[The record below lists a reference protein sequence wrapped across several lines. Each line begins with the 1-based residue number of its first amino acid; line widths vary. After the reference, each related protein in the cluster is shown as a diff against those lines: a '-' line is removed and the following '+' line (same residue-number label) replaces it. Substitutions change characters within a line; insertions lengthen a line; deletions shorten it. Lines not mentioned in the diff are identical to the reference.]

1 MTNQVNSF
9 IIKVKLA
16 SLSEK
21 KQILKS
27 NKKVLDEGTLKKSL
41 VAKKVISSK
50 AWEELVSEAHAK
62 KQNVASLLIDKKIV
76 EEEKLS
82 QITAG
87 FLDVQYVDLKDIAQ
101 IPKEVLFLVP
111 EPIARRYGVIAFAKE
126 KDKLNLAMIDPD
138 DLQTREAIKKKT
150 DLQVAPF
157 LTSKSSLEWGLKQ
170 YHTSLEAEFAKII
183 SRQEKDDKKEP
194 KNVTQKLQEM
204 AEEIPVVRVV
214 DTLLE
219 YAIFEKA
226 SDIHIEP
233 QEKEVMV
240 RYRIDG
246 VLHDVMTL
254 PKVIQPALIARIKVI
269 SNLKIDEHRLP
280 QDGRFKIEK
289 DNYKISFRISVIPIF
304 DGEKVVMRLLDESA
318 RAMTLEELGFIARN
332 YETIMRNVKKP
343 HGALLV
349 TGPTGSGKSTTLYT
363 IISLLNTK
371 GVNISTIEDPIE
383 YRVMGVN
390 QMQVNPKIGLTF
402 AMGLRALLRQD
413 PNIIMIGEIRDA
425 ETAEE
430 AVHAALTGHIVLS
443 TLHTNNA
450 AGALPRL
457 LDIGVEPY
465 LIASTINAVVGQRL
479 TRQVCQECKEE
490 YHVDEEF
497 EESLKQQY
505 NIESLLGILKREKV
519 VETKIKSL
527 ADLTFYKGRGC
538 DKCGSTG
545 YKGRMGIYEVLEVSP
560 AIQDLILKHAPTSQI
575 QDKAIEQGMILMW
588 QDGFIKSIQGKTTIE
603 EVLRVSKE

>member
-1 MTNQVNSF
+1 MALDTQDLKRALISKKIVST
-9 IIKVKLA
+9 KV
-16 SLSEK
+16 
-21 KQILKS
+21 
-27 NKKVLDEGTLKKSL
+27 
-41 VAKKVISSK
+41 
-50 AWEELVSEAHAK
+50 WEELAKEAVSTRKDIADLLVEK
-62 KQNVASLLIDKKIV
+62 KVV
-76 EEEKLS
+76 EEEKLAEL
-82 QITAG
+82 TAA
-87 FLDVQYVDLKDIAQ
+87 FLDVEYIDLKNLGAA
-101 IPKEVLFLVP
+101 IPKDVLLLVP
-111 EPIARRYGVIAFAKE
+111 EPIARRHGVIAFG
-126 KDKLNLAMIDPD
+126 KDKNKLKLGLVDPD
-138 DLQTREAIKKKT
+138 DLATKDALKKKT
-150 DLQVAPF
+150 DLAIETF
-157 LTSKSSLEWGLKQ
+157 LISKGSLEWGLKQ
-170 YHTSLEAEFAKII
+170 YHTSLEAEFAKIV
-183 SRQEKDDKKEP
+183 SKPDEEP
-194 KNVTQKLQEM
+194 AVTQAGGKESKTAVLSGSSAADVTEKLKEM

-289 DNYKISFRISVIPIF
+289 DSYKISFRVSTIPIF

-318 RAMTLEELGFIARN
+318 KAMTLEELGFIHKN
-332 YETIMRNVKKP
+332 YDTIVRNVKKP

-363 IISLLNTK
+363 VLSMLNTK
-371 GVNISTIEDPIE
+371 NVNISTIEDPIE
-383 YRVMGVN
+383 YRMPGIN

-413 PNIIMIGEIRDA
+413 PNIIMIGEIRDT

-430 AVHAALTGHIVLS
+430 AVHAALTGHVVLA

-479 TRQVCQECKEE
+479 TRQICQDCKKE
-490 YHVDEEF
+490 YHLDDEYVTVLKKEYNLDALF
-497 EESLKQQY
+497 EVMKQEGF
-505 NIESLLGILKREKV
+505 IDKKTKSITEVPFFKGAGCEKC
-519 VETKIKSL
+519 S
-527 ADLTFYKGRGC
+527 R
-538 DKCGSTG
+538 TG
-545 YKGRMGIYEVLEVSP
+545 YKGRKGIYEVLEVTP
-560 AIQDLILKHAPTSQI
+560 EIQDLIMKHAPTSQI
-575 QDKAIEQGMILMW
+575 QEKAIEQGMILMW
-588 QDGFIKSIQGKTTIE
+588 QDGFIKCFQGKTTIE
-603 EVLRVSKE
+603 EILRVSKE